1 MQDGASLA
9 KARSSITVYP
19 SLFLKRSERTVSCR
33 GNRCAMPIS
42 DLFSSGTGALM
53 GRLQFSRLAHKATAA
68 FSFILIF
75 GIVAFAQEHRQS
87 EPGQFDYYILALSW
101 SPSYCEARQDRARN
115 RFSDR
120 QCDGRP
126 FSFVVHGL
134 WPQYD
139 RGFPAYC
146 QVPAPRLDRAIVGS
160 MLDLMP
166 SPRLIFH
173 EWDQHGTCSGL
184 SPRTYFENVRKARA
198 AVKIPPEYVR
208 LERPITVGPGEVAEA
223 FLKANP
229 GLSPRAISVFCDRK
243 WLTEVRICLG
253 KDLSV
258 RDCTETRRHACR
270 LDRARMPAVRG

>member
-1 MQDGASLA
+1 M
-9 KARSSITVYP
+9 
-19 SLFLKRSERTVSCR
+19 SCHR
-33 GNRCAMPIS
+33 RY
-42 DLFSSGTGALM
+42 
-53 GRLQFSRLAHKATAA
+53 RLACVAAVA
-68 FSFILIF
+68 FSFTLF
-75 GIVAFAQEHRQS
+75 LAVAVFAQERRQG

-101 SPSYCEARQDRARN
+101 SPSYCEARQDRAPN
-115 RFSDR
+115 RSRDR

-139 RGFPAYC
+139 RGFPSYC
-146 QVPAPRLDRAIVGS
+146 QVPPPRLDRNIVGS

-184 SPRTYFENVRKARA
+184 SPRAYFDDVRKARA
-198 AVKIPPEYVR
+198 AVKIPREYVE
-208 LERPITVGPGEVAEA
+208 LESSTSVTPREVAEA

-229 GLSPRAISVFCDRK
+229 GLSPRAISVFCDRT

-253 KDLSV
+253 KDLSF

>member
-1 MQDGASLA
+1 MS
-9 KARSSITVYP
+9 RY
-19 SLFLKRSERTVSCR
+19 
-33 GNRCAMPIS
+33 
-42 DLFSSGTGALM
+42 
-53 GRLQFSRLAHKATAA
+53 RLYRLARVAAVA
-68 FSFILIF
+68 FSVTLIF
-75 GIVAFAQEHRQS
+75 GIAAFAQERRPG

-101 SPSYCEARQDRARN
+101 SPSYCEARQGRARN
-115 RFSDR
+115 RSQER

-139 RGFPAYC
+139 RGFPSYC
-146 QVPAPRLDRAIVGS
+146 QVPPPRLDRNIVGS

-184 SPRTYFENVRKARA
+184 SPRAYFDGVRKARA
-198 AVKIPPEYVR
+198 AVKIPPEYVE
-208 LERPITVGPGEVAEA
+208 LERSISVTPGEVTEA

-229 GLSPRAISVFCDRK
+229 GLSRRAVSVFCDRT

-253 KDLSV
+253 KDLSF
-258 RDCTETRRHACR
+258 RDCTETRRHSCR
-270 LDRARMPAVRG
+270 LDRARMPAVRN

>member
-1 MQDGASLA
+1 MSCHRRYLLA
-9 KARSSITVYP
+9 RVAAV
-19 SLFLKRSERTVSCR
+19 
-33 GNRCAMPIS
+33 
-42 DLFSSGTGALM
+42 
-53 GRLQFSRLAHKATAA
+53 A
-68 FSFILIF
+68 FSFTLF
-75 GIVAFAQEHRQS
+75 LAVAVFAQERRQG

-101 SPSYCEARQDRARN
+101 SPSYCEARQDRAPN
-115 RFSDR
+115 RSRDR

-139 RGFPAYC
+139 RGFPSYC
-146 QVPAPRLDRAIVGS
+146 QVPPPRLDRNIVGS

-184 SPRTYFENVRKARA
+184 SPRAYFDDVRKARA
-198 AVKIPPEYVR
+198 AVKIPSEYVN
-208 LERPITVGPGEVAEA
+208 LESSASVTPREVAEA
-223 FLKANP
+223 FLEANP
-229 GLSPRAISVFCDRK
+229 GLSPRAISVFCDRT

-253 KDLSV
+253 KDLSF

>member
-1 MQDGASLA
+1 MMSCHRRYLLASVA
-9 KARSSITVYP
+9 AV
-19 SLFLKRSERTVSCR
+19 
-33 GNRCAMPIS
+33 
-42 DLFSSGTGALM
+42 
-53 GRLQFSRLAHKATAA
+53 A
-68 FSFILIF
+68 FSFTLF
-75 GIVAFAQEHRQS
+75 LAVAVFAQERRQG

-101 SPSYCEARQDRARN
+101 SPSYCEARQDRAPN
-115 RFSDR
+115 RSRDR

-139 RGFPAYC
+139 RGFPSYC
-146 QVPAPRLDRAIVGS
+146 QVPPPRLDRNIVGS

-184 SPRTYFENVRKARA
+184 SPRAYFDDVRKARA
-198 AVKIPPEYVR
+198 AVKIPSEYVN
-208 LERPITVGPGEVAEA
+208 LESSASVTPREVAEA
-223 FLKANP
+223 FLEANP
-229 GLSPRAISVFCDRK
+229 GLSPRAISVFCDRT

-253 KDLSV
+253 KDLSF

>member
-1 MQDGASLA
+1 M
-9 KARSSITVYP
+9 
-19 SLFLKRSERTVSCR
+19 
-33 GNRCAMPIS
+33 NRHRCYRVA
-42 DLFSSGTGALM
+42 
-53 GRLQFSRLAHKATAA
+53 RLAALA
-68 FSFILIF
+68 FSFTLF
-75 GIVAFAQEHRQS
+75 LAMAAVAQERRQG

-115 RFSDR
+115 RSRER

-134 WPQYD
+134 LPQYV
-139 RGFPAYC
+139 RGFPSYC
-146 QVPAPRLDRAIVGS
+146 QVPPPRLDRNIVGS

-184 SPRTYFENVRKARA
+184 SQRAYFDGVRKARA
-198 AVKIPPEYVR
+198 AVKIPPEYVE
-208 LERPITVGPGEVAEA
+208 LESSTSVTPREVADA

-229 GLSPRAISVFCDRK
+229 GLSPRGISVFCDRT

-253 KDLSV
+253 KDLSF
-258 RDCTETRRHACR
+258 RDCTETRRRACR

>member
-1 MQDGASLA
+1 MRHDRGSQLA
-9 KARSSITVYP
+9 RV
-19 SLFLKRSERTVSCR
+19 V
-33 GNRCAMPIS
+33 
-42 DLFSSGTGALM
+42 AL
-53 GRLQFSRLAHKATAA
+53 A
-68 FSFILIF
+68 FGFTLIF
-75 GIVAFAQEHRQS
+75 VITALAQERRQG
-87 EPGQFDYYILALSW
+87 EPGQFDYYVLALSW
-101 SPSYCEARQDRARN
+101 SPSYCEARQDRARS
-115 RFSDR
+115 RSAER

-139 RGFPAYC
+139 RGFPSYC
-146 QVPAPRLDRAIVGS
+146 QVPPPRLDRNIVGS

-184 SPRTYFENVRKARA
+184 SPRAYFESVRSARA
-198 AVKIPPEYVR
+198 AVKIPPEYVD
-208 LERPITVGPGEVAEA
+208 LESPISVAPREVADA

-229 GLSPRAISVFCDRK
+229 GLSPRAISVFCDRR

-253 KDLSV
+253 KDLSF

>member
-1 MQDGASLA
+1 MSRHRRYRPARLAAVASSL
-9 KARSSITVYP
+9 T
-19 SLFLKRSERTVSCR
+19 LFL
-33 GNRCAMPIS
+33 
-42 DLFSSGTGALM
+42 
-53 GRLQFSRLAHKATAA
+53 ATAV
-68 FSFILIF
+68 S
-75 GIVAFAQEHRQS
+75 AQERRQG
-87 EPGQFDYYILALSW
+87 EPGRFDYYILALSW
-101 SPSYCEARQDRARN
+101 SPSYCEARQDRAPN
-115 RFSDR
+115 RSRDR

-126 FSFVVHGL
+126 FSFVVHVL

-139 RGFPAYC
+139 RGFPSYC
-146 QVPAPRLDRAIVGS
+146 QVPPPRLDRNIVGS

-184 SPRTYFENVRKARA
+184 SPRAYFDGVRTARA
-198 AVKIPPEYVR
+198 AVKIPPEYVE
-208 LERPITVGPGEVAEA
+208 LESSISVTPREVAEA

-229 GLSPRAISVFCDRK
+229 GLSPRAISVFCDRT

-253 KDLSV
+253 KDLSF

>member
-1 MQDGASLA
+1 MS
-9 KARSSITVYP
+9 RY
-19 SLFLKRSERTVSCR
+19 
-33 GNRCAMPIS
+33 
-42 DLFSSGTGALM
+42 
-53 GRLQFSRLAHKATAA
+53 RLYRLARVAAVA
-68 FSFILIF
+68 FSVTLIF
-75 GIVAFAQEHRQS
+75 GIAAFAQERRQG

-101 SPSYCEARQDRARN
+101 SPSYCEARQGRARN
-115 RFSDR
+115 RSQER

-139 RGFPAYC
+139 RGFPSYC
-146 QVPAPRLDRAIVGS
+146 QVPPPRLNRNIVGS

-184 SPRTYFENVRKARA
+184 SPRAYFDGVRKARA
-198 AVKIPPEYVR
+198 AVKIPPEYVE
-208 LERPITVGPGEVAEA
+208 LERSISVTPGEVTEA

-229 GLSPRAISVFCDRK
+229 GLSARAVSVFCDRT

-253 KDLSV
+253 KDLSF
-258 RDCTETRRHACR
+258 RDCTETRRRSCR
-270 LDRARMPAVRG
+270 LDRARMPAVRN

>member
-1 MQDGASLA
+1 MS
-9 KARSSITVYP
+9 RH
-19 SLFLKRSERTVSCR
+19 
-33 GNRCAMPIS
+33 
-42 DLFSSGTGALM
+42 
-53 GRLQFSRLAHKATAA
+53 RLYRLARVAAVA
-68 FSFILIF
+68 FSFTLIF
-75 GIVAFAQEHRQS
+75 AIAAFAQERRQG

-101 SPSYCEARQDRARN
+101 SPSYCEARRDRSPN
-115 RFSDR
+115 RSPDR

-139 RGFPAYC
+139 RGFPSYC
-146 QVPAPRLDRAIVGS
+146 QVPPPRLDRTIVGS

-184 SPRTYFENVRKARA
+184 SPRAYFESVRNARA
-198 AVKIPPEYVR
+198 AVKIPPEYVD
-208 LERPITVGPGEVAEA
+208 LERPISVAPREVAEA

-229 GLSPRAISVFCDRK
+229 GLTPRAISIFCDRRL
-243 WLTEVRICLG
+243 LTEVRICLG
-253 KDLSV
+253 KDLSF
-258 RDCTETRRHACR
+258 RDCTETRRHSCR

>member
-1 MQDGASLA
+1 M
-9 KARSSITVYP
+9 
-19 SLFLKRSERTVSCR
+19 SCHR
-33 GNRCAMPIS
+33 RY
-42 DLFSSGTGALM
+42 
-53 GRLQFSRLAHKATAA
+53 RLARVAAGA
-68 FSFILIF
+68 FSFTLF
-75 GIVAFAQEHRQS
+75 LAGAVFAQERRQG

-101 SPSYCEARQDRARN
+101 SPSYCEARQDRAPRGA
-115 RFSDR
+115 RDR

-139 RGFPAYC
+139 RGFPSYC
-146 QVPAPRLDRAIVGS
+146 QVPPPRLDRNIVGR

-184 SPRTYFENVRKARA
+184 SPRAYFDDVRKARA
-198 AVKIPPEYVR
+198 AVKIPREYVE
-208 LERPITVGPGEVAEA
+208 LESSTSVTPREVAEA

-229 GLSPRAISVFCDRK
+229 GLSPRAISVFCDRI
-243 WLTEVRICLG
+243 WLTEVRICLR
-253 KDLSV
+253 KDLSF

-270 LDRARMPAVRG
+270 LDRARMPAVRD

>member
-1 MQDGASLA
+1 MS
-9 KARSSITVYP
+9 RY
-19 SLFLKRSERTVSCR
+19 
-33 GNRCAMPIS
+33 
-42 DLFSSGTGALM
+42 
-53 GRLQFSRLAHKATAA
+53 RLYRLARVAAVA
-68 FSFILIF
+68 FSVTLIF
-75 GIVAFAQEHRQS
+75 GIAAFAQEHQQG

-101 SPSYCEARQDRARN
+101 SPSYCEARQGRARN
-115 RFSDR
+115 RSQDR

-139 RGFPAYC
+139 RGFPSYC
-146 QVPAPRLDRAIVGS
+146 QVPPPRLNRNIVGS

-184 SPRTYFENVRKARA
+184 SPRAYFDGVRKARA
-198 AVKIPPEYVR
+198 AVKIPPEYVE
-208 LERPITVGPGEVAEA
+208 LERSISVTPGEVTEA

-229 GLSPRAISVFCDRK
+229 GLSPRAVSVFCDRT

-253 KDLSV
+253 KDLSF
-258 RDCTETRRHACR
+258 RDCTRDSPTFVSSRQS
-270 LDRARMPAVRG
+270 